1 MRVQF
6 AEESKRR
13 RVAEAR
19 ELARSNAEMR
29 RKLTAMRSR
38 TDHRLGTP
46 DFSMLNRSKTVD
58 AEVERQQR
66 ADDEEAQELEN
77 LRAMLAHRTQSRPT
91 EKGWDASPFVP
102 VPYTMRGIKP
112 TYSRDPWARSVR
124 EEWAR
129 SGNRPSTAYTSS
141 SLSRLDDGMHDSAA
155 QLFNRRKRED
165 ELVAASTLR
174 RPWDSTIWRY
184 TPPALRGLKPVTNE
198 PWARDAGMNEGLAA
212 LALHDQQHGLQFIEG
227 EPEEMESWIA

>member
-1 MRVQF
+1 
-6 AEESKRR
+6 
-13 RVAEAR
+13 
-19 ELARSNAEMR
+19 
-29 RKLTAMRSR
+29 
-38 TDHRLGTP
+38 
-46 DFSMLNRSKTVD
+46 
-58 AEVERQQR
+58 
-66 ADDEEAQELEN
+66 
-77 LRAMLAHRTQSRPT
+77 
-91 EKGWDASPFVP
+91 
-102 VPYTMRGIKP
+102 
-112 TYSRDPWARSVR
+112 
-124 EEWAR
+124 
-129 SGNRPSTAYTSS
+129 
-141 SLSRLDDGMHDSAA
+141 MHDSAA